1 MLCRK
6 AKGLTVNLL
15 NLFFDFAFPEQAQ
28 VHQLRRIANKVQS
41 CHALTGEAEEVP
53 ETLSQSLSAIEAR
66 VAELERDLRF
76 VSLVLGGVVATCE
89 TRGSITRAEV
99 SAAMRELDA
108 ADQADDGSLDVSVLR
123 SWSRS
128 DAPPTSSNV

>member
-1 MLCRK
+1 
-6 AKGLTVNLL
+6 VNLL

-28 VHQLRRIANKVQS
+28 AHQLRRLANKVQS
-41 CHALTGEAEEVP
+41 GHALPGEAQDVP
-53 ETLSQSLSAIEAR
+53 ATPSESLAAIEAR

-76 VSLVLGGVVATCE
+76 VSLVLGGIVATCE

-99 SAAMRELDA
+99 AAAMRELDA

-128 DAPPTSSNV
+128 DASPTSSNV

>member
-1 MLCRK
+1 M
-6 AKGLTVNLL
+6 NLL

-28 VHQLRRIANKVQS
+28 AHQLRRIANKTQS
-41 CHALTGEAEEVP
+41 GHALIGGAEETS
-53 ETLSQSLSAIEAR
+53 ETLSASLSAIEAR

-76 VSLVLGGVVATCE
+76 VSLVLGGIVATCE

-128 DAPPTSSNV
+128 DASPTSSNV

>member
-1 MLCRK
+1 
-6 AKGLTVNLL
+6 VNLL

-28 VHQLRRIANKVQS
+28 AHQLRRLANKVQS
-41 CHALTGEAEEVP
+41 GHALPGEAEDVP
-53 ETLSQSLSAIEAR
+53 ATPSESLAAIEAR

-76 VSLVLGGVVATCE
+76 VSLVLGGIVATCE

-99 SAAMRELDA
+99 AAAMRELDA

-128 DAPPTSSNV
+128 DASPTSSNV

>member
-1 MLCRK
+1 
-6 AKGLTVNLL
+6 VNLL

-28 VHQLRRIANKVQS
+28 AHQLRRVANKVQS
-41 CHALTGEAEEVP
+41 GHALPGEAEDVP
-53 ETLSQSLSAIEAR
+53 ATPSESLAAIEAR

-76 VSLVLGGVVATCE
+76 VSLVLGGIVATCE

-99 SAAMRELDA
+99 AAAMRELDA

-128 DAPPTSSNV
+128 DASPTSSNV

>member
-1 MLCRK
+1 
-6 AKGLTVNLL
+6 VNLL

-28 VHQLRRIANKVQS
+28 AHQLRRIANKAQGG
-41 CHALTGEAEEVP
+41 HALTGEAEEVP
-53 ETLSQSLSAIEAR
+53 ETLSESLSAIEAR

-128 DAPPTSSNV
+128 DASHTSSNV

>member
-1 MLCRK
+1 M
-6 AKGLTVNLL
+6 NLL

-28 VHQLRRIANKVQS
+28 AHQLRRVANKVQS
-41 CHALTGEAEEVP
+41 GHALPGEAEDVP
-53 ETLSQSLSAIEAR
+53 ATPSESLAAIEAR

-76 VSLVLGGVVATCE
+76 VSLVLGGIVATCE

-99 SAAMRELDA
+99 AAAMRELDA

-128 DAPPTSSNV
+128 DASPTSSNV